1 MYNKRLVRVT
11 DNVWIAGVCAG
22 VADYFGFDRDA
33 TRIVWLLLTLFTAG
47 FPGLILYIAFLLLM
61 PVSDSR

>member
-22 VADYFGFDRDA
+22 LADFLGFDRDA
-33 TRIVWLLLTLFTAG
+33 ARIVWLLLTLFTAG
-47 FPGLILYIAFLLLM
+47 FPGLILYIALWLLM
-61 PVSDSR
+61 PVSDGR

>member
-22 VADYFGFDRDA
+22 LADFWVSTGMLPALSGCCSRFLPQ
-33 TRIVWLLLTLFTAG
+33 VS
-47 FPGLILYIAFLLLM
+47 PG
-61 PVSDSR
+61 